1 MAYSSKYFDKINN
14 RVYCITG
21 DGEVAEG
28 SIWEAAG
35 FASLYKL
42 NNLTVFVDVNKLGQS
57 QETMYAHDTRVYA
70 DRFKAFGFHT
80 IVIDGHSIKELV
92 GALEE
97 ARKQTDHPTA
107 VICKT
112 EKGKGFGEKIEGKLN
127 WHGKDLGA
135 EFDAALSLVKEKIKR
150 QSIDFVTYAP
160 EGDDVILDS
169 PKVTIVPNYK

>member
-1 MAYSSKYFDKINN
+1 
-14 RVYCITG
+14 
-21 DGEVAEG
+21 
-28 SIWEAAG
+28 
-35 FASLYKL
+35 
-42 NNLTVFVDVNKLGQS
+42 
-57 QETMYAHDTRVYA
+57 MYAHDTSVYA
-70 DRFKAFGFHT
+70 DRFKAFGFHI
-80 IVIDGHSIKELV
+80 IVIDGHSIKEIV

-97 ARKQTDHPTA
+97 AKKQTKLPTA

-135 EFDAALSLVKEKIKR
+135 EFDAALGLVQGRIKR
-150 QSIDFVTYAP
+150 QNIDFTTYAP